1 MNANDPI
8 RIGLILI
15 FVPRNR
21 FILYI
26 LQIFKPKLGEVF
38 MWQQIGAIDA

>member
-1 MNANDPI
+1 MNASDPI

-26 LQIFKPKLGEVF
+26 LQSSKSRLGEVF
-38 MWQQIGAIDA
+38 MWQRIDAIDA